1 MDTRK
6 LTLTR
11 KPKSKSKLTA
21 QRRMANMSMAEDLP
35 VENEL
40 LAEPICT
47 VGPNQACKHS
57 LANPELNE
65 FLHIYEELIR
75 SRFSAIT
82 NTLKTLSIYQ
92 HELDFVTHAKRIA
105 FDQLHYEL
113 PLSLLE
119 DSWISGLNLRAL
131 HSYCI
136 FRSFKECVAKA
147 RFDQA
152 SWRECIALHTNFIHS
167 CGYHTVN
174 ISPCA
179 DGRLQ
184 GLLSFILRLVPS
196 EAIYVKS
203 YAGAMFNIEEDIAN
217 WAHRELERLSGGLP
231 GDEDKNYL
239 KIAVYHYSSS
249 NPSHQGCAAHG
260 SDTERALESA
270 LERLNELRA
279 AINNTY
285 GRGAAPDIL
294 LIGVDTDIDSIRV
307 HFPDANG
314 DIDPDRYIDSGRIY
328 QESIGMSREAA
339 RTYISDALNKAE
351 SQSGLN
357 SEKGKMAT
365 GMRNLVLGLVEANL
379 SQIEYVIHYHAGR
392 YAVIGHN
399 ERFICAGEA
408 MNELH
413 LRNKFYFAHLNTVE
427 EGAIHLDV
435 GIKIFT
441 NLNIKH
447 GLAVPILVHYHYSSR
462 VPGARERVIQRCRRV
477 KAAIEARYSQLHGK
491 GLLYCQMAISDKAG
505 SERCTFI
512 EDEIAEAGH

>member
-1 MDTRK
+1 MNMADNLSVVT
-6 LTLTR
+6 
-11 KPKSKSKLTA
+11 KPVV
-21 QRRMANMSMAEDLP
+21 EP
-35 VENEL
+35 V
-40 LAEPICT
+40 CT
-47 VGPNQACKHS
+47 VGPDQACKHS
-57 LANPELNE
+57 LVNTELNE
-65 FLHIYEELIR
+65 FLYIYEELVR

-92 HELDFVTHAKRIA
+92 HELDFVTRAQRIA

-147 RFDQA
+147 SFDQA
-152 SWRECIALHTNFIHS
+152 SWRERIALHTSFIHA

-174 ISPCA
+174 ISSCA

-184 GLLSFILRLVPS
+184 GLLSYILRLVPS
-196 EAIYVKS
+196 DAIYVKS
-203 YAGAMFNIEEDIAN
+203 YAGAMFNIEENIAD

-231 GDEDKNYL
+231 GNEDKNYL

-249 NPSHQGCAAHG
+249 NPAHQGCAAHG
-260 SDTERALESA
+260 SDTKKACKSA
-270 LERLNELRA
+270 LGRLNELRA

-314 DIDPDRYIDSGRIY
+314 DIYSDRYIDSGDIY
-328 QESIGMSREAA
+328 QKSLGMTQEAA
-339 RTYISDALNKAE
+339 RAYIADALSKIE
-351 SQSGLN
+351 SQNGKN
-357 SEKGKMAT
+357 QKKEKMAT

-379 SQIEYVIHYHAGR
+379 SQIEFVIQYHAGR
-392 YAVIGHN
+392 YRVIGHN
-399 ERFICAGEA
+399 ERFICAGES
-408 MNELH
+408 MKELY
-413 LRNKFYFAHLNTVE
+413 LRNKYYFAHLNTVE
-427 EGAIHLDV
+427 EAAVDLDV

-447 GLAVPILVHYHYSSR
+447 GLAIPILVHYHYSSH
-462 VPGARERVIQRCRRV
+462 VPGSRNRTIRRCRRV
-477 KAAIEARYSQLHGK
+477 KAAIEARYSQLYEK
-491 GLLYCQMAISDKAG
+491 GFLNCQIAISDKAG

-512 EDEIAEAGH
+512 EDETKEAVH

>member
-1 MDTRK
+1 M
-6 LTLTR
+6 
-11 KPKSKSKLTA
+11 
-21 QRRMANMSMAEDLP
+21 NMT
-35 VENEL
+35 ENLMVKTEPL
-40 LAEPICT
+40 VEPISAA
-47 VGPNQACKHS
+47 GSNQVSKHS
-57 LANPELNE
+57 LVDPELNE
-65 FLHIYEELIR
+65 FLYIYEELVR

-92 HELDFVTHAKRIA
+92 HELDFVTRAQRIA
-105 FDQLHYEL
+105 LDQLHYEL

-119 DSWISGLNLRAL
+119 DSWVSGLNLRAL

-152 SWRECIALHTNFIHS
+152 SWRERIALHTSFIHS

-174 ISPCA
+174 ISSCA

-196 EAIYVKS
+196 ESIYVKS
-203 YAGAMFNIEEDIAN
+203 YAGAMFNIEEDIVN
-217 WAHRELERLSGGLP
+217 WAHRELERLTGGLP

-249 NPSHQGCAAHG
+249 NPAHQGCAAHG
-260 SDTERALESA
+260 SDTEKALKSA

-307 HFPDANG
+307 HFPDVSG
-314 DIDPDRYIDSGRIY
+314 DINPDRYIDSGKIY
-328 QESIGMSREAA
+328 QESIGMDQETA
-339 RTYISDALNKAE
+339 RMYISDALDKAE
-351 SQSGLN
+351 SGLS
-357 SEKGKMAT
+357 SEKGKMAA
-365 GMRNLVLGLVEANL
+365 GMRSLVVGLVEANL
-379 SQIEYVIHYHAGR
+379 SQIEFVIQYHAGR
-392 YAVIGHN
+392 YRVIGHN
-399 ERFICAGEA
+399 ERFICAGES

-413 LRNKFYFAHLNTVE
+413 LRNKYYFAHLNTVE
-427 EGAIHLDV
+427 EAAVHLDV
-435 GIKIFT
+435 GVKIFT
-441 NLNIKH
+441 DLNIKH
-447 GLAVPILVHYHYSSR
+447 GLAIPILVHYHYSSR

-477 KAAIEARYSQLHGK
+477 KAAIESRYSKLHER
-491 GLLYCQMAISDKAG
+491 GLLNCQIAISDKIG
-505 SERCTFI
+505 TERCTFI
-512 EDEIAEAGH
+512 EDEVKVAEH